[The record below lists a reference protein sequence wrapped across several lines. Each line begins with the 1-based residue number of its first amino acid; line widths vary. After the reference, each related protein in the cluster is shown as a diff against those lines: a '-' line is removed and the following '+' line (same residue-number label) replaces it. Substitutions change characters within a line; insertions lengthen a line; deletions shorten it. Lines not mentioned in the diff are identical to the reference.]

1 MPCFKPLKGYR
12 WDDGTVRFRRPGL
25 EESRKMGS
33 GDVGL
38 IEVPCGQCFGCRMR
52 RRQDWAI
59 RCMHEN
65 QLHGEIGQFLTLTY
79 DDNNLP
85 GDGSL
90 VKSDFQKFMKR
101 VRKRVGPGLRF
112 FMCGEYGDKY
122 LRPHYHAL
130 FFNYPYEDLVLCE
143 DTRSAY
149 GNLYQSADLLS
160 DWRLGR
166 CVLGAVTLRSA
177 SYVARYCLKKVTG
190 ERAEDHYKGRL
201 PEYNDMSRGS
211 KKLGTGGIGRDWWLK
226 YRKVESD
233 FVVMD
238 GKKFASPRFY
248 DKLMEEEMPEVARAL
263 KAKRA
268 ELGAERVESWMRLR
282 DRDEHARLSCLHY
295 ERLKDER
302 SLRDL

>member
-1 MPCFKPLKGYR
+1 MPCFYPLKGYR
-12 WDDGTVRFRRPGL
+12 WDDGTIRFRRPGVVEAGKL
-25 EESRKMGS
+25 GS

-65 QLHGEIGQFLTLTY
+65 QLHGEVGQFLTLTY
-79 DDNNLP
+79 DDDNLP
-85 GDGSL
+85 KDGSL
-90 VKSDFQKFMKR
+90 VKRDFQNFMKR

-112 FMCGEYGDKY
+112 FMCGEYGEKN
-122 LRPHYHAL
+122 LRPHYHVL

-143 DTRSAY
+143 ETQY
-149 GNLYQSADLLS
+149 GKLYQSADLLS

-190 ERAEDHYKGRL
+190 EKAESHYAGRL
-201 PEYNDMSRGS
+201 PEYNDMSRRP
-211 KKLGTGGIGRDWWLK
+211 GIGRDWWTK
-226 YRKVESD
+226 YRKLESD
-233 FVVMD
+233 YVVMD
-238 GKKFASPRFY
+238 GKRFATPRYY
-248 DKLMEEEMPEVARAL
+248 DRLMEEEFPYVMREL

-268 ELGAERVESWMRLR
+268 ELGYENVENWMRLK
-282 DRDEHARLSCLHY
+282 DRDEHARLSCKHY
-295 ERLKDER
+295 ERLRDER
-302 SLRDL
+302 SFRNL

>member
-1 MPCFKPLKGYR
+1 MCMPCFFPLKGYR
-12 WDDGTVRFRRPGL
+12 WDDGTIRFRRPTL
-25 EESRKMGS
+25 NEAKKMGC
-33 GDVGL
+33 GDTD
-38 IEVPCGQCFGCRMR
+38 IREVPCGQCFGCRMR

-65 QLHGEIGQFLTLTY
+65 QLHGDVGQFLTLTY
-79 DDNNLP
+79 DDKHLP
-85 GDGSL
+85 ENGSL
-90 VKSDFQKFMKR
+90 LKSDFQNFMKR

-130 FFNYPYEDLVLCE
+130 FFNYPYEDLVKCE
-143 DTRSAY
+143 ETPF
-149 GNLYQSADLLS
+149 GTLYQSADLLS

-166 CVLGAVTLRSA
+166 CVVGAVTLRSA

-190 ERAEDHYKGRL
+190 EKAEDHYKGRL
-201 PEYNDMSRGS
+201 PEYNDMSRRP
-211 KKLGTGGIGRDWWLK
+211 GIGRDWWNK
-226 YRKVESD
+226 YRKLESD
-233 FVVMD
+233 YVVMD
-238 GKKFASPRFY
+238 GRKFASPRYY
-248 DKLMEEEMPEVARAL
+248 DKLMEEEFPYVMRDL

-268 ELGAERVESWMRLR
+268 ELGYERVENWMRMK
-282 DRDEHARLSCLHY
+282 DRDEHARLSCKHY